1 MEQVPALEKIAAEFK
16 GRASVLKVD
25 CDASE
30 RTVVRFGIQ
39 AIPTLIVFKN
49 GQKMEQAVGTLP
61 EEQLRT
67 LLNKYLGN

>member
-1 MEQVPALEKIAAEFK
+1 
-16 GRASVLKVD
+16 
-25 CDASE
+25 
-30 RTVVRFGIQ
+30 VVRFGIQ